1 MSIQGSHNA
10 RAGIE
15 LAWLSD
21 GPQVKENAPTGLI
34 WLGGFMS
41 DMTGSKAQV
50 LAELARETG
59 RNCIRFDYSGHG
71 ASGGA
76 FRDGTISTWLD
87 EAVQMFLTHAPGPRI
102 VIGSSMGG
110 WLALLLAKHL
120 RAQGLPDA
128 GRIAGMVLIAPAADM
143 TRDLMWNSYG
153 ADIRQK
159 IKLHGCY
166 EAPSEYGP
174 DPYIITRELIEDG
187 KQHLLLD
194 GIMDAPFPVRI
205 LQGEQDP
212 DVPWQHGMRVYDALT
227 GPDVSF
233 TLIKSGDHR
242 LSTPRDLETLR
253 QTCINLCHRADNL

>member
-1 MSIQGSHNA
+1 MSIKGIHSA

-15 LAWLSD
+15 LAWQSD
-21 GPQVKENAPTGLI
+21 GPQGTKNGPTGFF
-34 WLGGFMS
+34 WLGGLMS

-50 LAELARETG
+50 LAELAQKTG

-76 FRDGTISTWLD
+76 FRNGTISKWLD
-87 EAVQMFLTHAPGPRI
+87 EALQMFTTRSPGPRI

-120 RAQGLPDA
+120 NAQGLPDA

-153 ADIRQK
+153 AEVRQK
-159 IKLHGCY
+159 IEQQGYY
-166 EAPSEYGP
+166 EEPSEYGP
-174 DPYIITRELIEDG
+174 EPYIITRDLIEDG
-187 KQHLLLD
+187 KQHLLLH
-194 GIMDAPFPVRI
+194 GIMEAPFPVRI

-212 DVPWQHGMRVYDALT
+212 DVPWQHGLRVYNALT
-227 GPDVSF
+227 GPDTSF

-253 QTCINLCHRADNL
+253 RTCIDLCHRADKL